1 MKHRFRPLT
10 SLFILLIRLYQIT
23 LSPWLGKA
31 CRYTPTCSNYGIE
44 ALQKYGAF
52 KGGWLTVKRVLS
64 CNPWGG
70 SGYDP
75 VPAIAVFVMLLLPA
89 TAFSQEKQ
97 NNFEISKSIDIY
109 NSLLREL
116 NLNYVDEINPA
127 ELNEAAIDAML
138 DGLDPYT
145 VFIPES
151 EIENYKLMTTGEY
164 GGIGALIQYDG
175 EYTRISEPYE
185 GWPAQQA
192 GLQAG
197 DAILSVNGIDAHKK
211 PTDQVS
217 ELLKGQPGTEVT
229 LKVKRYGVEQPIEF
243 VMKREK
249 VKIDNVSYATVF
261 DNGIGYVSF
270 GSFTKNAA
278 NEMKQHLL
286 DMKKEHDLK
295 GFIIDLRGN
304 GGGLMNEAVDI
315 VNFFIPQGKPVV
327 ATKGKAQHA
336 ASMYGTTNL
345 PVDEQLPLAILVD
358 GGSASASEILAGSI
372 QDYDRGV
379 VIGQRTFGKGLVQ
392 NILPLSYNT
401 QVKVTVAKYYIPSG
415 RCIQEIDYSKN
426 RKLET
431 DTLKTQDTLG
441 KPFKTAA
448 GRTVYEGHGIM
459 PDVKVDPI
467 KYSTAT
473 AYLYGKSYIFD
484 YATKYVFEH
493 PSIAPAKE
501 FRIDDATYNDFMKFV
516 KDKGFTYTTE
526 SEKKLKELKKWAKEE
541 GYLESIGTQI
551 ENLEKELL
559 TDKENDL
566 VKNRKD
572 IEDLLR
578 LEIVSRYY
586 YQVGRI
592 EASLTNDPELKEAFD
607 ILLDKN
613 RYESILRP

>member
-1 MKHRFRPLT
+1 MKKIALVF
-10 SLFILLIRLYQIT
+10 
-23 LSPWLGKA
+23 LG
-31 CRYTPTCSNYGIE
+31 
-44 ALQKYGAF
+44 
-52 KGGWLTVKRVLS
+52 
-64 CNPWGG
+64 
-70 SGYDP
+70 
-75 VPAIAVFVMLLLPA
+75 LLLPVLV
-89 TAFSQEKQ
+89 FSQEKQ

-151 EIENYKLMTTGEY
+151 EIESYKLMTTGEY

-185 GWPAQQA
+185 GWPAQKA
-192 GLQAG
+192 GLRAG
-197 DAILSVNGIDAHKK
+197 DAIMSVNGIDTHKK

-217 ELLKGQPGTEVT
+217 ELLKGQPGTEVN
-229 LKVKRYGVEQPIEF
+229 LKIKRYGVDKPMDF
-243 VMKREK
+243 TLKREK
-249 VKIDNVSYATVF
+249 VKIDNISYATVF

-270 GSFTKNAA
+270 NSFTKDAA

-286 DMKKEHDLK
+286 DMRKEHELK

-304 GGGLMNEAVDI
+304 GGGLLNEAVDI
-315 VNFFIPQGKPVV
+315 VNFFIPKGKPVV
-327 ATKGKAQHA
+327 STKGKSQHA
-336 ASMYGTTNL
+336 GSLFSTTNL
-345 PVDEQLPLAILVD
+345 PIDEQLPLAILVD

-379 VIGQRTFGKGLVQ
+379 VIGRRTFGKGLVQ

-401 QVKVTVAKYYIPSG
+401 QMKVTVAKYYIPSG

-426 RKLET
+426 GKRKTESGKSES
-431 DTLKTQDTLG
+431 DTLTSNLSPLTSQDTLG
-441 KPFKTAA
+441 KPFKTMA

-473 AYLYGKSYIFD
+473 TYLYAKNYIFD
-484 YATKYVFEH
+484 YATKYHFEH
-493 PSIAPAKE
+493 KSIAPAKE
-501 FRIDDATYNDFMKFV
+501 FEIDDATYNDFMKFV
-516 KDKGFTYTTE
+516 KDKGFSYTTE

-541 GYLESIGTQI
+541 GYLESIATQI
-551 ENLEKELL
+551 ENLEKELIA
-559 TDKENDL
+559 DKENDL
-566 VKNRKD
+566 VKNRME

-578 LEIVSRYY
+578 LEIVGRYY
-586 YQVGRI
+586 FQVGRI
-592 EASLTNDPELKEAFD
+592 EASLLNDDDLDEAFD
-607 ILLDKN
+607 ILLNKE
-613 RYESILRP
+613 RYESILKP

>member
-1 MKHRFRPLT
+1 MKRI
-10 SLFILLIRLYQIT
+10 SVLLI
-23 LSPWLGKA
+23 G
-31 CRYTPTCSNYGIE
+31 
-44 ALQKYGAF
+44 
-52 KGGWLTVKRVLS
+52 
-64 CNPWGG
+64 
-70 SGYDP
+70 
-75 VPAIAVFVMLLLPA
+75 LLLSI
-89 TAFSQEKQ
+89 TAIGQEKQ

-116 NLNYVDEINPA
+116 NMNYVDEINPA

-138 DGLDPYT
+138 GGLDPYT

-151 EIENYKLMTTGEY
+151 EIESYRLMTTGEY

-185 GWPAQQA
+185 GWPAQKA

-197 DAILSVNGIDAHKK
+197 DAILSVNGVDTHKK

-217 ELLKGQPGTEVT
+217 ELLKGQPGTELK
-229 LKVKRYGVEQPIEF
+229 LKVKRYGVEKPIEF
-243 VMKREK
+243 TLKREK

-270 GSFTKNAA
+270 GSFTKDAA

-286 DMKKEHDLK
+286 DMRKNHELK

-304 GGGLMNEAVDI
+304 GGGLLNEAVDI
-315 VNFFIPQGKPVV
+315 VNFFIPKGKPVV
-327 ATKGKAQHA
+327 STKGKAQHA
-336 ASMYGTTNL
+336 ASMYATTNA
-345 PVDEQLPLAILVD
+345 PIDEQLPLAILVD
-358 GGSASASEILAGSI
+358 GGSASASEILAGAI

-379 VIGQRTFGKGLVQ
+379 IIGQRTFGKGLVQ

-401 QVKVTVAKYYIPSG
+401 QMKVTVAKYYIPSG

-426 RKLET
+426 GKRRTENGER
-431 DTLKTQDTLG
+431 DTLNSQDTLG
-441 KPFKTAA
+441 KAFKTLA

-459 PDVKVDPI
+459 PDVKMKPLQ
-467 KYSTAT
+467 YSTAT
-473 AYLYGKSYIFD
+473 AYLYAKNYIFD
-484 YATKYVFEH
+484 YATKFVHEH
-493 PSIAPAKE
+493 KSIAPAKD
-501 FRIDDATYNDFMKFV
+501 FKIDDATYNDFMKFV
-516 KDKGFTYTTE
+516 KEKGFDYTTE
-526 SEKKLKELKKWAKEE
+526 SEKKLAELKKMAKEE

-551 ENLEKELL
+551 EALENKLL
-559 TDKENDL
+559 ADKENDL
-566 VKNRKD
+566 VKNRTD

-592 EASLTNDPELKEAFD
+592 EASLTNDDDLNEAFD
-607 ILLDKN
+607 ILLNKE